1 MRKTRRFTGYH
12 ATAIIVAFFAVV
24 IAVNTLMATY
34 AVGTFGGVVVENSY
48 VASQKFNGW
57 LKEAHTEQEL
67 GWSVSIPAVGEDG
80 HVTVRA
86 DDARS
91 QPIRNAKVS
100 IEAEHPLGRAP
111 EQTLTFEELQPG
123 TYRSVQPL
131 PAGRWKIWLRV
142 AHDGQ
147 HVDKR
152 FDLS

>member
-1 MRKTRRFTGYH
+1 MRKARRFTGYH

-24 IAVNTLMATY
+24 IGVNVLMATF

-57 LKEAHTEQEL
+57 LKEAHVEQQL
-67 GWSVSIPAVGEDG
+67 GWSIPVPVVDADG
-80 HVTVRA
+80 HVRVRV
-86 DDARS
+86 DDGHG
-91 QPIRNAKVS
+91 QPIQDA
-100 IEAEHPLGRAP
+100 IIGAEAEHPLGRAP
-111 EQTLTFEELQPG
+111 EQSLTFVEFAPG
-123 TYRSVQPL
+123 AYRSTRPL

-142 AHDGQ
+142 THGGQ

>member
-1 MRKTRRFTGYH
+1 MRSARQFTGYH

-24 IAVNTLMATY
+24 IGVNVLMATF
-34 AVGTFGGVVVENSY
+34 AVGTFGGVVVDNSY

-57 LKEAHTEQEL
+57 LKEAHAEQQL
-67 GWSVSIPAVGEDG
+67 GWAVPAPVVGEDG

-86 DDARS
+86 DDDNR
-91 QPIRNAKVS
+91 QPIRNATVS

-111 EQTLTFEELQPG
+111 EQSLTFVELVPG
-123 TYRSVQPL
+123 TYRSIQAL
-131 PAGRWKIWLRV
+131 PSGRWKIWLRV
-142 AHDGQ
+142 SHDGR